1 MTSKDYSDLE
11 LRWLAQV
18 DPRLAKAVP
27 CIDADTGTSVDLYTV
42 YAGILFNV
50 AERNVTP
57 KMRDEAKR
65 AFTMMAYRS
74 GQNQARNAQGPTTGR
89 QNHAPQQA
97 AQQAWYHQYNTANR
111 WHK

>member
-1 MTSKDYSDLE
+1 MTHKDYSGLD

-18 DPRLAKAVP
+18 HPRLALAVP
-27 CIDADTGTSVDLYTV
+27 CIDADTGTPVDLYTV

-50 AERNVTP
+50 AERNVTT

-65 AFTMMAYRS
+65 AFTMLAYRS
-74 GQNQARNAQGPTTGR
+74 GNQAQNTRGPNTGR

-111 WHK
+111 WRK